1 MMMGSHSLKTICW
14 YSATLILLASCKNK
28 IRTRDKNISR
38 QPGRR
43 SRRSTWGSSSSARW
57 PACCALSWRGCA
69 ARSGSAARSRGSRQQ
84 RNNPVKIFI
93 SVGIFKKI
101 CNLLLKIQLVVHLL
115 ATSTN
120 VTAGHFSRR
129 FPRTRWQRPLSTSLA
144 RLLTRGRGL
153 KTCKDDSFFLQTTLS
168 FPPGALR

>member
-1 MMMGSHSLKTICW
+1 MMGSHSLKTICW

-28 IRTRDKNISR
+28 IRTRDKNISCR
-38 QPGRR
+38 PGRR

-84 RNNPVKIFI
+84 RNNPVKILI
-93 SVGIFKKI
+93 SVGISLDLQFVIDDPIVHSPSCHFHKRHSRSLFQKVPSH
-101 CNLLLKIQLVVHLL
+101 KMATTPVDLVGSSP
-115 ATSTN
+115 AK
-120 VTAGHFSRR
+120 
-129 FPRTRWQRPLSTSLA
+129 RTRVEKHWRMIV
-144 RLLTRGRGL
+144 
-153 KTCKDDSFFLQTTLS
+153 LQTTLS

>member
-28 IRTRDKNISR
+28 IRTRDKNTSCR
-38 QPGRR
+38 PGRR

-84 RNNPVKIFI
+84 RNNPKDIYFCWDLI
-93 SVGIFKKI
+93 RFAI
-101 CNLLLKIQLVVHLL
+101 CYWRSNWLFTFFPLPQ
-115 ATSTN
+115 TSQP
-120 VTAGHFSRR
+120 VT
-129 FPRTRWQRPLSTSLA
+129 FPEGSLA
-144 RLLTRGRGL
+144 QDGNDPCRPRWLVSCQENAGWKNMQG
-153 KTCKDDSFFLQTTLS
+153 C
-168 FPPGALR
+168 